1 MGGDIHVAEGLDR
14 NMQVHVLE
22 KRSSKCAAN
31 QNLLA
36 VSINARRK
44 KFSLKLGKSR
54 LLARRISQSSIDVV
68 FERALGVWV

>member
-22 KRSSKCAAN
+22 RRSSKCAAN

-44 KFSLKLGKSR
+44 KFSLKLEK
-54 LLARRISQSSIDVV
+54 VV
-68 FERALGVWV
+68 F